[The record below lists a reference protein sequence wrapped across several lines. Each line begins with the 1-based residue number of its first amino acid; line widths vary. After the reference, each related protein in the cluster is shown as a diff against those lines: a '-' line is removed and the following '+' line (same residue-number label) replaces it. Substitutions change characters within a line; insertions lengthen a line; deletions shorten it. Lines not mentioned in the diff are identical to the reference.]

1 MPEQEKTQNNSK
13 NNHRRRRRGP
23 KPQGQATSEVNTTAA
38 TAGDVA
44 PAGTEKKQ
52 SVQEGGAP
60 HKKPR
65 HKNHG
70 RNRNG
75 KPRQD
80 EKQTENVEEV
90 KSEPVRDKN
99 SYRVVPDYWY
109 EEKPEPT
116 PEPEYDESKLVDI
129 VGVRFKENGKIYYFA
144 PMDYVCHEEQS
155 VIVETARG
163 IEFGTISIANR
174 KERPEAL
181 VAPLRPVVRIA
192 TQADIDRHDENVRR
206 EAEAFVLCEEKIRE
220 HGLEMKLI
228 DAEYTFDNSKLTFY
242 FCADGRIDFRELVK
256 SLASVFR
263 TRIELRQIGIRDEAK
278 MLGGLGIC
286 GRPFCCSTFL
296 YDFNQVSIR
305 MAKEQNLSLNSA
317 KISGTCGRLMCC
329 LRYECEA
336 YDAELKLTPRIDSTV
351 RTPDGVGTVLEA
363 LPMLASVKVKLGDAD
378 DAPVKIFHRD
388 DVTVIGKKH
397 EKKSDAQEE

>member
-1 MPEQEKTQNNSK
+1 MSEQEKTPK
-13 NNHRRRRRGP
+13 NNRHHYHKRRGKAP
-23 KPQGQATSEVNTTAA
+23 NKTQSQAQPSETVENSA
-38 TAGDVA
+38 DVA
-44 PAGTEKKQ
+44 VNAETQKKHRGKNHIRGKNGAKARVDEKSTEK
-52 SVQEGGAP
+52 SVSDDHAP
-60 HKKPR
+60 AKE
-65 HKNHG
+65 KNDF
-70 RNRNG
+70 R
-75 KPRQD
+75 
-80 EKQTENVEEV
+80 T
-90 KSEPVRDKN
+90 
-99 SYRVVPDYWY
+99 VPDYWY
-109 EEKPEPT
+109 EDENKAPEKEEEP
-116 PEPEYDESKLVDI
+116 YDESKLVDI

-144 PMDYVCHEEQS
+144 PMDYVCPEGLD

-163 IEFGTISIANR
+163 IEFGTISIANK

-192 TQADIDRHDENVRR
+192 TPTDIERHNENVRK
-206 EAEAFVLCEEKIRE
+206 EAEAFKLCEEKIAQ

-329 LRYECEA
+329 LRYEHDTYEYEIA
-336 YDAELKLTPRIDSTV
+336 RTPTVDSTV
-351 RTPDGVGTVLEA
+351 KTPDGIGTVIESRPL
-363 LPMLASVKVKLGDAD
+363 SGNIKVKLNGKEE
-378 DAPVKIFHRD
+378 APKIYHRD
-388 DVTVIGKKH
+388 DVKLIHSKKV
-397 EKKSDAQEE
+397 EDEE